1 MIDIIVE
8 NSDDKNELQDDLTT
22 LIKAIKEHPE
32 ELVDYINNIIDVTR
46 EELVDDG
53 KCPDCGADL
62 EFERDKS
69 MDTYV
74 PYGETSVLYEEGGR
88 MKCPDCGFEKEKLK
102 KQEDIEM
109 THWKNLASYDY
120 LGAYSLENGKD
131 KIVTIKEIKQELVT
145 GNAGRKENCIV
156 AYFSDAA
163 KPMILNK
170 TNCKT
175 IQKLYNTPN
184 IEEWRGKK
192 ITLFAS
198 TTSLAGETV
207 ECLRIRPYPP
217 VADKPAPKCP
227 NAVAILRR

>member
-1 MIDIIVE
+1 MKNNLNPIFSEILNNFANPVKKQKLSWETQCVIDIIVE

-88 MKCPDCGFEKEKLK
+88 MKCPDCGFEKE
-102 KQEDIEM
+102 
-109 THWKNLASYDY
+109 N
-120 LGAYSLENGKD
+120 
-131 KIVTIKEIKQELVT
+131 
-145 GNAGRKENCIV
+145 
-156 AYFSDAA
+156 
-163 KPMILNK
+163 
-170 TNCKT
+170 
-175 IQKLYNTPN
+175 
-184 IEEWRGKK
+184 
-192 ITLFAS
+192 
-198 TTSLAGETV
+198 
-207 ECLRIRPYPP
+207 
-217 VADKPAPKCP
+217 
-227 NAVAILRR
+227 